1 MARLPTCDCG
11 RLGVRPVRRSCSR
24 RRSCQAA
31 GLLFLHLGKEASFD
45 GCFFDGSVRVPEGAL
60 ESFIRFPYFCE
71 REGLCNDISDGS
83 VGDGWWVAGSS
94 ALWPA
99 PPDLCST
106 LALRKMAADRCS
118 SSKLCLGVVWATIRA
133 ASTIRCVSCEDWS

>member
-11 RLGVRPVRRSCSR
+11 RLGGRPVRRSCSR

-45 GCFFDGSVRVPEGAL
+45 GCFFAGSVRVPEGAL
-60 ESFIRFPYFCE
+60 ESSFVSPT
-71 REGLCNDISDGS
+71 S
-83 VGDGWWVAGSS
+83 VKGRGYVTTSLMVVSVMAGGW
-94 ALWPA
+94 
-99 PPDLCST
+99 PDLCST